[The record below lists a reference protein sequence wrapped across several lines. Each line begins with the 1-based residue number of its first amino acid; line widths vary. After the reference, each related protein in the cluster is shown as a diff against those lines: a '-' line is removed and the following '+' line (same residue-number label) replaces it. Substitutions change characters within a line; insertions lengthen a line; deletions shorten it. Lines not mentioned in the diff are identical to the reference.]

1 MGLFS
6 GSFGTGLI
14 TGLAT
19 SVDKSIRTAMDKRD
33 EEMSRARQFWQTRQ
47 AQKLDRAEEHDAR
60 AEKALNRLIDE
71 LGGNVAKGL
80 AAYKNLGDVDSVEGY
95 LTELDNT
102 RLAGIKYDLNEKL
115 KLDGI
120 DLSQFADLS
129 REKAFGAVRMDIK
142 PVDIQMADMSG
153 LAKLGLGMD
162 DMGKGISDEVNK
174 LIPPRE
180 REAIDGLTGAVLDR
194 AGMVTSVKFR
204 NELVNSMPNIKTQ
217 LAANVY
223 QLNSGKDLYNNDLT
237 PDAVD
242 KLRKDNLNLTT
253 VLATV
258 AKADAAA
265 TEAGPT
271 LNGFLSLYKNSIA
284 QLETDIVWNKNTAT
298 GMVTVQTPE
307 GMLTDNDAKNYREQK
322 MKEND
327 AAFVRSTLLDAN
339 GDFVNNDAKIIAG
352 ANGLMGIVD
361 SVKQEIAAAQEQEA
375 TGETPAAGGKAP
387 PPPPPKPEAPV
398 VEGADQW
405 KTAEAVVN
413 DPQGYVDW
421 ATSTNPAFGDTAQ
434 GVAALEKSLQQSGV
448 PQDQIDIILGPMK
461 QATAIPAPKPKANAP
476 ARPAGGRARK
486 NWDAKYGATHN
497 PDGTPKA

>member
-129 REKAFGAVRMDIK
+129 REKAFGAVRMDVK

-153 LAKLGLGMD
+153 LAKLGLGLD

-204 NELVNSMPNIKTQ
+204 NELMNAVPPLKTQ
-217 LAANVY
+217 IAANLY
-223 QLNSGKDLYNNDLT
+223 QMNSGKDLTGNDLSES
-237 PDAVD
+237 DLLKMEKENAR
-242 KLRKDNLNLTT
+242 LIGQIGS
-253 VLATV
+253 V
-258 AKADAAA
+258 AKAEAAA
-265 TEAGPT
+265 TDTGPT
-271 LNGFLSLYKNSIA
+271 LSEISSLYTKGLGE
-284 QLETDIVWNKNTAT
+284 LEKEIGFETNTMGIT
-298 GMVTVQTPE
+298 TVQGPDGPLE
-307 GMLTDNDAKNYREQK
+307 GAEATSYWRERKSQWKKN
-322 MKEND
+322 
-327 AAFVRSTLLDAN
+327 FVRDSILDSDGN
-339 GDFVNNDAKIIAG
+339 FVSADAQYTAG
-352 ANGLMGIVD
+352 SLGLSGIVD
-361 SVKQEIAAAQEQEA
+361 SVKEEIAAAKEQEA
-375 TGETPAAGGKAP
+375 TGETPAAGATAP
-387 PPPPPKPEAPV
+387 PPPPKAEAPV